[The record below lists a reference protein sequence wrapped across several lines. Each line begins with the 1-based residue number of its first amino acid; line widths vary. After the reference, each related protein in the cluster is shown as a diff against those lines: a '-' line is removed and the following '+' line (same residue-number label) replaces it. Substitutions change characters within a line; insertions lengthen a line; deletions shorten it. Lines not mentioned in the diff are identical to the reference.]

1 MSEARRREKRLD
13 VESVVL
19 PFLGSRAEDY
29 QTFEFLLQDVSP
41 GGVGL
46 SLPRWL
52 ASRELLHQNQRVHLH
67 LPFELGGKM
76 LHSGIVT
83 WTRWDEEQ
91 EAQQVG
97 VRLDEASPALY
108 PVFVSMDTRQ
118 IAIDL
123 AGFSGLE
130 HILGRVLKD
139 SVLLKRGILVYL
151 KHLTAY
157 FSRVCDLER
166 EEYALFREA
175 IIDEVRQ
182 NVQAHLD
189 ILAGLQRQADENGEL
204 ALERLDLDELRR
216 AMDPELYI
224 DMFSAALGDET
235 VGLFLRAIKEL
246 ERKLLS
252 NYNTCVLLYINSL

>member
-1 MSEARRREKRLD
+1 MSQVQRREKRLD

-19 PFLGSRAEDY
+19 PFMGSRAVDY
-29 QTFEFLLQDVSP
+29 QTFEYLLEDVSL

-52 ASRELLHQNQRVHLH
+52 TSRELLRKDQRVHLH

-76 LHSGIVT
+76 LQSGTVT
-83 WTRWDEEQ
+83 WTKWNEEQ
-91 EAQQVG
+91 DSQQVG
-97 VRLDEASPALY
+97 IVLDSATPSLY
-108 PVFVSMDTRQ
+108 PVFVTMDTRQ
-118 IAIDL
+118 ISIDL
-123 AGFSGLE
+123 AGFTGLE

-139 SVLLKRGILVYL
+139 SVLLKRGMMVYL

-166 EEYALFREA
+166 EEYALFREV
-175 IIDEVRQ
+175 IIGEVRQ
-182 NVQAHLD
+182 NVESHREVLSTLQQQAE
-189 ILAGLQRQADENGEL
+189 ENGEL
-204 ALERLDLDELRR
+204 ALERLDLEELRR
-216 AMDPELYI
+216 AIEPELYF
-224 DMFSAALGDET
+224 DMFSAALGDEV

>member
-1 MSEARRREKRLD
+1 MTQAPRREKRLG

-41 GGVGL
+41 SGVGL
-46 SLPRWL
+46 CLPRWL
-52 ASRELLHQNQRVHLH
+52 ASRELLRQGERVHLH
-67 LPFELGGKM
+67 LPFELGGRM
-76 LHSGIVT
+76 LHSGTIAWV
-83 WTRWDEEQ
+83 RWDEEQ
-91 EAQQVG
+91 EAQLAGTV
-97 VRLDEASPALY
+97 LDTATPTLY
-108 PVFVSMDTRQ
+108 PVFVSMTTQQ

-123 AGFSGLE
+123 TGFSGLE
-130 HILGRVLKD
+130 HILARVLKD
-139 SVLLKRGILVYL
+139 SILLKRGILVYL

-157 FSRVCDLER
+157 FSRVCDLDR
-166 EEYALFREA
+166 EEYVLFRET

-182 NVQAHLD
+182 NVKAHIESLTTMLR
-189 ILAGLQRQADENGEL
+189 LANENGEQ
-204 ALERLDLDELRR
+204 AVERLDLEDLRR

-224 DMFSAALGDET
+224 DMFRAALGDET
-235 VGLFLRAIKEL
+235 VGIFLKAIKEL